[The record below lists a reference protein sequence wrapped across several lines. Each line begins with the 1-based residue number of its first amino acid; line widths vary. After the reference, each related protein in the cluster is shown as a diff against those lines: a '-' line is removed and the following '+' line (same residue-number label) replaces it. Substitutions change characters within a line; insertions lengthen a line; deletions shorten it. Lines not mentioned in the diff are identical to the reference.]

1 MRNIN
6 LVLGVLMTGQLTNSV
21 ILEIHSGFRLQ
32 WEEGINAYIL
42 LSPGGLETL
51 NRLSSEILL
60 LCDGIHT
67 LNEIVDVISQKFYD
81 AYIRTQIINI
91 VKTAC
96 SNGWIVVH

>member
-1 MRNIN
+1 
-6 LVLGVLMTGQLTNSV
+6 MTDQLANSV

-51 NRLSSEILL
+51 DRLSSEILL
-60 LCDGIHT
+60 HCDGIHT
-67 LNEIVDVISQKFYD
+67 LNEIINVISQKSYEAD
-81 AYIRTQIINI
+81 IRTQIINI

-96 SNGWIVVH
+96 SNGWIVAH